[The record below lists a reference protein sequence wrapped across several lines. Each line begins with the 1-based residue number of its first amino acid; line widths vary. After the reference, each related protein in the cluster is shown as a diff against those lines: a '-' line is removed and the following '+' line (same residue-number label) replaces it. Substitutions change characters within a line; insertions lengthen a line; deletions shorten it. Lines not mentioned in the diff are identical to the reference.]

1 MSEIKNQVSFTTNV
15 GGRGG
20 SATPGG
26 YNQGTVVSASKD
38 TSSQGVKN
46 INKDVRGGTA
56 TAGGYNQGDQ
66 FAASRNTGAQG
77 VNVTHKDLRGGNANS
92 SSGYNQGPIVTASKK

>member
-1 MSEIKNQVSFTTNV
+1 MAEIKNQVSFTTNV

-26 YNQGTVVSASKD
+26 YNQGTVVAAIKD
-38 TSSQGVKN
+38 ASSQGVKN
-46 INKDVRGGTA
+46 SNKDVRGGTA

-66 FAASRNTGAQG
+66 FAMAGGGGKSIG
-77 VNVTHKDLRGGNANS
+77 THKDLRGGNANS
-92 SSGYNQGPIVTASKK
+92 SSGYNQGPTVTASKK